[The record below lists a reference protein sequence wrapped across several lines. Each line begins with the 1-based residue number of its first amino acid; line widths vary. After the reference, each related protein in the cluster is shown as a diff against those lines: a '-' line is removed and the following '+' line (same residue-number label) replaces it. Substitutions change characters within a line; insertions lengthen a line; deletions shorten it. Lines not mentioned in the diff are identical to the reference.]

1 MRRKV
6 AVLRGDGIG
15 PEIVDSALEVLKAV
29 DAKYDLGLEFVDAA
43 FGGAAIDEYGEPFPE
58 ATKQVVKDVDA
69 VLLGSVGGPKYDA
82 LPREQRP
89 ETGLLA
95 IRKELGLYCNIRPA
109 KYYDFLADRLV
120 FKKEVVEGVDI
131 VIYRE
136 LTSGIYF
143 GEKKREGDRAYDVMA
158 YTREEIERIVRDA
171 FVLANQRPKKHL
183 TSVDKANVLETSR
196 LWREVV
202 NEIAG
207 EYPDVTVDHMYVD
220 NAAVQL
226 VLNPKQFDVI
236 VTENSFGDILSDE
249 SAALAGSLG
258 MVPSASLGGSVG
270 LYEPAHGSHRISP
283 VRASPTQSR
292 PSSPQ
297 LTCCASPCPRRKQQ
311 KPSKMPCSRS
321 STTAIAPSISQPTQP
336 PLSARKNS
344 PRRSSLVCNIISQRL
359 VGAGCFAMA
368 IFDHRTCVYVR
379 ILLYCDQ

>member
-1 MRRKV
+1 M
-6 AVLRGDGIG
+6 GI
-15 PEIVDSALEVLKAV
+15 EFTDAL
-29 DAKYDLGLEFVDAA
+29 
-43 FGGAAIDEYGEPFPE
+43 FGGAAIDTYGSPFPE
-58 ATKQVVKDVDA
+58 ETKAIVKEADA

-82 LPREQRP
+82 LPRENRP

-131 VIYRE
+131 VICRE

-143 GEKKREGDRAYDVMA
+143 GEKKREGDYAYDVMS
-158 YTREEIERIVRDA
+158 YHKHEITRIVRDA
-171 FVLANQRPKKHL
+171 FDLANQRPKKHL

-202 NEIAG
+202 NEIAE
-207 EYPDVTVDHMYVD
+207 EYPEVKVDHMYVD

-258 MVPSASLGGSVG
+258 MVPSASLGGEIG
-270 LYEPAHGSHRISP
+270 LFEPAHGSAP
-283 VRASPTQSR
+283 D
-292 PSSPQ
+292 
-297 LTCCASPCPRRKQQ
+297 
-311 KPSKMPCSRS
+311 
-321 STTAIAPSISQPTQP
+321 IAGQGIANPIATI
-336 PLSARKNS
+336 LSAAYMLRL
-344 PRRSSLVCNIISQRL
+344 SLNAPQAADDIERAVQSAIDDEIWTIDIANNPEKAVGTKEMTQVII
-359 VGAGCFAMA
+359 
-368 IFDHRTCVYVR
+368 DR
-379 ILLYCDQ
+379 I

>member
-1 MRRKV
+1 MSRKV

-15 PEIVDSALEVLKAV
+15 PEIVNAAVEVVKTVDDKYQLGIEFTDAL
-29 DAKYDLGLEFVDAA
+29 
-43 FGGAAIDEYGEPFPE
+43 FGGAAIDTYGSPFPE
-58 ATKQVVKDVDA
+58 ETKAIVKEADA

-82 LPREQRP
+82 LPRENRP

-131 VIYRE
+131 VICRE

-143 GEKKREGDRAYDVMA
+143 GEKKREGDYAYDVMS
-158 YTREEIERIVRDA
+158 YHKHEITRIVRDA
-171 FVLANQRPKKHL
+171 FDLANQRPKKHL

-196 LWREVV
+196 LWRELV
-202 NEIAG
+202 NEIAE
-207 EYPDVTVDHMYVD
+207 EYPEVKVDHMYVD

-258 MVPSASLGGSVG
+258 MVPSASLGGEIG
-270 LYEPAHGSHRISP
+270 LFEPAHGSAP
-283 VRASPTQSR
+283 D
-292 PSSPQ
+292 
-297 LTCCASPCPRRKQQ
+297 
-311 KPSKMPCSRS
+311 
-321 STTAIAPSISQPTQP
+321 IAGQGIANPIATI
-336 PLSARKNS
+336 LSAAYMLRL
-344 PRRSSLVCNIISQRL
+344 SLNAPQAADDIERAVQSAIDDEIWTIDIANNPEKAVGTKEMTQAII
-359 VGAGCFAMA
+359 
-368 IFDHRTCVYVR
+368 DR
-379 ILLYCDQ
+379 I

>member
-1 MRRKV
+1 MSKKI

-15 PEIVDSALEVLKAV
+15 PEIVNATLDVLNV
-29 DAKYDLGLEFVDAA
+29 LGDKYSLDLTFEDAA
-43 FGGAAIDEYGEPFPE
+43 FGGAAIDQYGSPFPE
-58 ATKQVVKDVDA
+58 ETKAIVKNVDA

-95 IRKELGLYCNIRPA
+95 IRKELGLYCNLRPA

-120 FKKEVVEGVDI
+120 FKKECVEGVDI
-131 VIYRE
+131 VICRE

-143 GEKKREGDRAYDVMA
+143 GEKKRNGDEAYDMM
-158 YTREEIERIVRDA
+158 YYNKGEITRIVRDA
-171 FVLANQRPKKHL
+171 FELAKQRPAKHL

-202 NEIAG
+202 NEMAA
-207 EYPDVTVDHMYVD
+207 EYPEVTVDHMYVD

-258 MVPSASLGGSVG
+258 MVPSASLGGNVG
-270 LYEPAHGSHRISP
+270 LYEPAHGSAP
-283 VRASPTQSR
+283 D
-292 PSSPQ
+292 
-297 LTCCASPCPRRKQQ
+297 
-311 KPSKMPCSRS
+311 
-321 STTAIAPSISQPTQP
+321 IAGQGIANPIATM
-336 PLSARKNS
+336 LSAAYMLRM
-344 PRRSSLVCNIISQRL
+344 SLDAVDAAQSLENAVQQTIDDGFLTVDIAADPEKAVDTKTFTQKVIERL
-359 VGAGCFAMA
+359 A
-368 IFDHRTCVYVR
+368 
-379 ILLYCDQ
+379 

>member
-236 VTENSFGDILSDE
+236 VTENSFGDILS
-249 SAALAGSLG
+249 
-258 MVPSASLGGSVG
+258 LGGSVG
-270 LYEPAHGSHRISP
+270 LYEPAHGSAP
-283 VRASPTQSR
+283 D
-292 PSSPQ
+292 
-297 LTCCASPCPRRKQQ
+297 
-311 KPSKMPCSRS
+311 
-321 STTAIAPSISQPTQP
+321 IAGQGIANPIATI
-336 PLSARKNS
+336 LSAAYMLRL
-344 PRRSSLVCNIISQRL
+344 SLSAPEAAEAIENAVQQVIDDGYRTVDIAADPATAVSTKELTQAIIARL
-359 VGAGCFAMA
+359 
-368 IFDHRTCVYVR
+368 
-379 ILLYCDQ
+379 

>member
-1 MRRKV
+1 MSRKV

-15 PEIVDSALEVLKAV
+15 PEIVNAAVEVVKTVNDKYQLGIEFADAL
-29 DAKYDLGLEFVDAA
+29 
-43 FGGAAIDEYGEPFPE
+43 FGGAAIDTYGNPFPE
-58 ATKQVVKDVDA
+58 ETKAIVKEADA

-82 LPREQRP
+82 LPRENRP

-131 VIYRE
+131 VICRE

-143 GEKKREGDRAYDVMA
+143 GEKKREGDYAYDVMS
-158 YTREEIERIVRDA
+158 YHKNEITRIVRDA
-171 FVLANQRPKKHL
+171 FDLANQRPKKHL

-202 NEIAG
+202 NEIAE
-207 EYPDVTVDHMYVD
+207 EYPEVKVDHMYVD

-258 MVPSASLGGSVG
+258 MVPSASLGGEIG
-270 LYEPAHGSHRISP
+270 LFEPAHGSAP
-283 VRASPTQSR
+283 D
-292 PSSPQ
+292 
-297 LTCCASPCPRRKQQ
+297 
-311 KPSKMPCSRS
+311 
-321 STTAIAPSISQPTQP
+321 IAGQGIANPIATI
-336 PLSARKNS
+336 LSAAYMLRL
-344 PRRSSLVCNIISQRL
+344 SLNAAQAAEDIERAVQSAIDDEVWTIDIANNPEKAVGTKEMTQAII
-359 VGAGCFAMA
+359 
-368 IFDHRTCVYVR
+368 DR
-379 ILLYCDQ
+379 I

>member
-29 DAKYDLGLEFVDAA
+29 NAKYDLGLEFVDAA

-171 FVLANQRPKKHL
+171 FVLANQRPKKYL

-236 VTENSFGDILSDE
+236 VTEKQLRRYFERRIRCPRRFPRYGAIQPA
-249 SAALAGSLG
+249 SAAASGSTNQPTAL
-258 MVPSASLGGSVG
+258 
-270 LYEPAHGSHRISP
+270 HRISP
-283 VRASPTQSR
+283 VRASPIRSR

-336 PLSARKNS
+336 PLSAQKE
-344 PRRSSLVCNIISQRL
+344 LTEAIIARL
-359 VGAGCFAMA
+359 
-368 IFDHRTCVYVR
+368 
-379 ILLYCDQ
+379 

>member
-1 MRRKV
+1 M
-6 AVLRGDGIG
+6 
-15 PEIVDSALEVLKAV
+15 
-29 DAKYDLGLEFVDAA
+29 
-43 FGGAAIDEYGEPFPE
+43 
-58 ATKQVVKDVDA
+58 
-69 VLLGSVGGPKYDA
+69 
-82 LPREQRP
+82 
-89 ETGLLA
+89 
-95 IRKELGLYCNIRPA
+95 
-109 KYYDFLADRLV
+109 
-120 FKKEVVEGVDI
+120 EGVDI

-270 LYEPAHGSHRISP
+270 LYEPAHGSAPDI
-283 VRASPTQSR
+283 AGQG
-292 PSSPQ
+292 
-297 LTCCASPCPRRKQQ
+297 TCNP
-311 KPSKMPCSRS
+311 
-321 STTAIAPSISQPTQP
+321 IATI
-336 PLSARKNS
+336 LSAAYMLRL
-344 PRRSSLVCNIISQRL
+344 SLSAPEAAEAIEYAVQQVIDDGYRTVDIAADPATAVSTKELTQAII
-359 VGAGCFAMA
+359 A
-368 IFDHRTCVYVR
+368 R
-379 ILLYCDQ
+379 I

>member
-1 MRRKV
+1 MSRKV

-15 PEIVDSALEVLKAV
+15 PEIVNAAVEVVKTVNDKYQLGIEFADAL
-29 DAKYDLGLEFVDAA
+29 
-43 FGGAAIDEYGEPFPE
+43 FGGAAIDTYGNPFPE
-58 ATKQVVKDVDA
+58 ETKAIVKEADA

-82 LPREQRP
+82 LPRENRP

-131 VIYRE
+131 VICRE

-143 GEKKREGDRAYDVMA
+143 GEKKREGDYAYDVMS
-158 YTREEIERIVRDA
+158 YHKNEITRIVRDA
-171 FVLANQRPKKHL
+171 FDLANQRPKKHL

-202 NEIAG
+202 NEIAE
-207 EYPDVTVDHMYVD
+207 EYPEVKVDHMYVD

-258 MVPSASLGGSVG
+258 MVPSASLGGEIG
-270 LYEPAHGSHRISP
+270 LFEPAHGSAP
-283 VRASPTQSR
+283 D
-292 PSSPQ
+292 
-297 LTCCASPCPRRKQQ
+297 
-311 KPSKMPCSRS
+311 
-321 STTAIAPSISQPTQP
+321 IAGQGIANPIATI
-336 PLSARKNS
+336 LSAAYMLRL
-344 PRRSSLVCNIISQRL
+344 SLNAAQAAEDIERAVQSAIDDEVWTIDIANNPEKAVDTKEMTRAII
-359 VGAGCFAMA
+359 
-368 IFDHRTCVYVR
+368 DR
-379 ILLYCDQ
+379 I

>member
-1 MRRKV
+1 MSRKV

-15 PEIVDSALEVLKAV
+15 PEIVNAAVEVVKTVNDKYQLGIEFTDAL
-29 DAKYDLGLEFVDAA
+29 
-43 FGGAAIDEYGEPFPE
+43 FGGAAIDTYGSPFPE
-58 ATKQVVKDVDA
+58 ETKDIVKEADA

-82 LPREQRP
+82 LPREDRP

-109 KYYDFLADRLV
+109 KYYDFLVDRLV

-131 VIYRE
+131 VICRE

-143 GEKKREGDRAYDVMA
+143 GEKKREGDYAYDVMS
-158 YTREEIERIVRDA
+158 YHKHEITRIVRDA
-171 FVLANQRPKKHL
+171 FDLANQRPKKHL

-202 NEIAG
+202 NEIAE
-207 EYPDVTVDHMYVD
+207 EYPEVKVDHMYVD

-258 MVPSASLGGSVG
+258 MVPSASLGGEIG
-270 LYEPAHGSHRISP
+270 LFEPAHGSAP
-283 VRASPTQSR
+283 D
-292 PSSPQ
+292 
-297 LTCCASPCPRRKQQ
+297 
-311 KPSKMPCSRS
+311 
-321 STTAIAPSISQPTQP
+321 IAGQDIANPIATI
-336 PLSARKNS
+336 LSAAYMLRL
-344 PRRSSLVCNIISQRL
+344 SLNAPQAAEDIERAVQSAIDDEVWTIDIANNPEKAVGTKEMTQAII
-359 VGAGCFAMA
+359 
-368 IFDHRTCVYVR
+368 DR
-379 ILLYCDQ
+379 I

>member
-1 MRRKV
+1 MSRKV

-15 PEIVDSALEVLKAV
+15 PEIVNAAVEVVKTVDDKYQLGIEFTDAL
-29 DAKYDLGLEFVDAA
+29 
-43 FGGAAIDEYGEPFPE
+43 FGGAAIDTYGSPFPE
-58 ATKQVVKDVDA
+58 ETKAIVKEADA

-82 LPREQRP
+82 LPRENRP

-131 VIYRE
+131 VICRE

-143 GEKKREGDRAYDVMA
+143 GEKKREGDYAYDVLS
-158 YTREEIERIVRDA
+158 YHKHEITRIVRDA
-171 FVLANQRPKKHL
+171 FDLANQRPKKHL

-202 NEIAG
+202 NEIAE
-207 EYPDVTVDHMYVD
+207 EYPEVKVDHMYVD

-258 MVPSASLGGSVG
+258 MVPSASLGGEIG
-270 LYEPAHGSHRISP
+270 LFEPAHGSAP
-283 VRASPTQSR
+283 D
-292 PSSPQ
+292 
-297 LTCCASPCPRRKQQ
+297 
-311 KPSKMPCSRS
+311 
-321 STTAIAPSISQPTQP
+321 IAGQGIANPIATI
-336 PLSARKNS
+336 LSAAYMLRL
-344 PRRSSLVCNIISQRL
+344 SLNAPQAADDIERAVQSAIDDEIWTIDIANNPEKAVGTKEMTQAII
-359 VGAGCFAMA
+359 
-368 IFDHRTCVYVR
+368 DR
-379 ILLYCDQ
+379 I

>member
-1 MRRKV
+1 MSRKV
-6 AVLRGDGIG
+6 AALRGDGIG
-15 PEIVDSALEVLKAV
+15 PEIVNAAVEVVKTVNDKYQLGIEFADAL
-29 DAKYDLGLEFVDAA
+29 
-43 FGGAAIDEYGEPFPE
+43 FGGAAIDTYGNPFPE
-58 ATKQVVKDVDA
+58 ETKAIVKEADA

-82 LPREQRP
+82 LPRENRP

-131 VIYRE
+131 VICRE

-143 GEKKREGDRAYDVMA
+143 GEKKREGDYAYDVMS
-158 YTREEIERIVRDA
+158 YHKNEITRIVRDA
-171 FVLANQRPKKHL
+171 FNLANQRPKKHL

-202 NEIAG
+202 NEIAE
-207 EYPDVTVDHMYVD
+207 EYPEVKVDHMYVD

-258 MVPSASLGGSVG
+258 MVPSASLGGEIG
-270 LYEPAHGSHRISP
+270 LFEPAHGSAP
-283 VRASPTQSR
+283 D
-292 PSSPQ
+292 
-297 LTCCASPCPRRKQQ
+297 
-311 KPSKMPCSRS
+311 
-321 STTAIAPSISQPTQP
+321 IAGQGIANPIATI
-336 PLSARKNS
+336 LSAAYMLRL
-344 PRRSSLVCNIISQRL
+344 SLNAAQAAEDIERAVQSAIDDEVWTIDIANNPGKTVGTKEMTRAII
-359 VGAGCFAMA
+359 
-368 IFDHRTCVYVR
+368 DR
-379 ILLYCDQ
+379 I

>member
-1 MRRKV
+1 MSRKV

-15 PEIVDSALEVLKAV
+15 PEIVNAAVEVVKTVDDKYQLGIEFTDAL
-29 DAKYDLGLEFVDAA
+29 
-43 FGGAAIDEYGEPFPE
+43 FGGAAIDTYGSPFPE
-58 ATKQVVKDVDA
+58 ETKAIVKEADA

-82 LPREQRP
+82 LPRENRP

-131 VIYRE
+131 VICRE

-143 GEKKREGDRAYDVMA
+143 GEKKREGDYAYDVMS
-158 YTREEIERIVRDA
+158 YHKHEITRIVRDA
-171 FVLANQRPKKHL
+171 FDLANQRPKKHL

-202 NEIAG
+202 NEIAE
-207 EYPDVTVDHMYVD
+207 EYPEVKVDHMYVD

-258 MVPSASLGGSVG
+258 MVPSASLGGEIG
-270 LYEPAHGSHRISP
+270 LFEPAHGSAP
-283 VRASPTQSR
+283 D
-292 PSSPQ
+292 
-297 LTCCASPCPRRKQQ
+297 
-311 KPSKMPCSRS
+311 
-321 STTAIAPSISQPTQP
+321 IAGQGIANPIATI
-336 PLSARKNS
+336 LSAAYMLRL
-344 PRRSSLVCNIISQRL
+344 SLNAPQAADDIERAVQSAIDDEIWTIDIANNPEKAVGTKEMTQVII
-359 VGAGCFAMA
+359 
-368 IFDHRTCVYVR
+368 DR
-379 ILLYCDQ
+379 I

>member
-1 MRRKV
+1 MSRKV

-15 PEIVDSALEVLKAV
+15 PEIVNAAVEVVKTVNDKYQLGIEFADAL
-29 DAKYDLGLEFVDAA
+29 
-43 FGGAAIDEYGEPFPE
+43 FGGAAIDTYGNPFPE
-58 ATKQVVKDVDA
+58 ETKAIVKEADA

-82 LPREQRP
+82 LPRENRP
-89 ETGLLA
+89 EPGLLA

-131 VIYRE
+131 VICRE

-143 GEKKREGDRAYDVMA
+143 GEKKREGDYAYDVMS
-158 YTREEIERIVRDA
+158 YHKNEITRIVRDA
-171 FVLANQRPKKHL
+171 FDLANQRPKKHL

-202 NEIAG
+202 NEIAE
-207 EYPDVTVDHMYVD
+207 EYPEVKVDHMYVD

-258 MVPSASLGGSVG
+258 MVPSASLGGEIG
-270 LYEPAHGSHRISP
+270 LFEPAHGSAP
-283 VRASPTQSR
+283 D
-292 PSSPQ
+292 
-297 LTCCASPCPRRKQQ
+297 
-311 KPSKMPCSRS
+311 
-321 STTAIAPSISQPTQP
+321 IAGQGIANPIATI
-336 PLSARKNS
+336 LSAAYMLRL
-344 PRRSSLVCNIISQRL
+344 SLNAAQAAEDIERAVQSAIDDEVWTIDIANNPGKTVGTKEMTRAII
-359 VGAGCFAMA
+359 
-368 IFDHRTCVYVR
+368 DR
-379 ILLYCDQ
+379 I

>member
-1 MRRKV
+1 MSRKV

-29 DAKYDLGLEFVDAA
+29 DGKYDLGLEFVDAA
-43 FGGAAIDEYGEPFPE
+43 FGGAAIDEYGSPFPE
-58 ATKQVVKDVDA
+58 ETKAIVKDVDA

-171 FVLANQRPKKHL
+171 FVLANQRPRKQL

-202 NEIAG
+202 NEIAK

-270 LYEPAHGSHRISP
+270 LYEPAHGSAP
-283 VRASPTQSR
+283 D
-292 PSSPQ
+292 
-297 LTCCASPCPRRKQQ
+297 
-311 KPSKMPCSRS
+311 
-321 STTAIAPSISQPTQP
+321 IAGQGIANPIATI
-336 PLSARKNS
+336 LSAAYMLRL
-344 PRRSSLVCNIISQRL
+344 SLNAPEAAGAIENAVQQVIDDGYRTVDIAADPQTAVSTKELTQAIIARL
-359 VGAGCFAMA
+359 
-368 IFDHRTCVYVR
+368 
-379 ILLYCDQ
+379 

>member
-6 AVLRGDGIG
+6 AVLRGVGIG
-15 PEIVDSALEVLKAV
+15 PEIVDAAVDVLKAV
-29 DAKYDLGLEFVDAA
+29 DANYHLGLDFVDAF

-58 ATKQVVKDVDA
+58 ATKAIVKDVDA

-196 LWREVV
+196 LWREIV
-202 NEIAG
+202 NEVAK
-207 EYPDVTVDHMYVD
+207 EYPEVTVDHMYVD

-270 LYEPAHGSHRISP
+270 LYEPAHGSAP
-283 VRASPTQSR
+283 D
-292 PSSPQ
+292 
-297 LTCCASPCPRRKQQ
+297 
-311 KPSKMPCSRS
+311 
-321 STTAIAPSISQPTQP
+321 IAGQGIANPIATI
-336 PLSARKNS
+336 LSAAYMLRL
-344 PRRSSLVCNIISQRL
+344 SLAAPEAAAAIENAVQKVIDDGYRTVDIAADAAAAVGTKELTQAIIERL
-359 VGAGCFAMA
+359 
-368 IFDHRTCVYVR
+368 
-379 ILLYCDQ
+379 

>member
-1 MRRKV
+1 MSRKV

-15 PEIVDSALEVLKAV
+15 PEIVNAAVEVVKTVNDKYQLGIEFADAL
-29 DAKYDLGLEFVDAA
+29 
-43 FGGAAIDEYGEPFPE
+43 FGGAAIDTYGNPFPE
-58 ATKQVVKDVDA
+58 ETKAIVKEADA

-82 LPREQRP
+82 LPRENRP

-131 VIYRE
+131 VICRE

-143 GEKKREGDRAYDVMA
+143 GEKKREGDYAYDVMS
-158 YTREEIERIVRDA
+158 YHKNEITRIVRDA
-171 FVLANQRPKKHL
+171 FDLANQRPKKHL

-202 NEIAG
+202 NEIAE
-207 EYPDVTVDHMYVD
+207 EYPEVKVDHMYVD

-258 MVPSASLGGSVG
+258 MVPSASLGGEIG
-270 LYEPAHGSHRISP
+270 LFEPAHGSAP
-283 VRASPTQSR
+283 D
-292 PSSPQ
+292 
-297 LTCCASPCPRRKQQ
+297 
-311 KPSKMPCSRS
+311 
-321 STTAIAPSISQPTQP
+321 IAGQGIANPIATI
-336 PLSARKNS
+336 LSAAYMLRL
-344 PRRSSLVCNIISQRL
+344 SLNAAQAAEDIERAVQSAIDDEVWTIDIANNPEQAVGTKEMTRAII
-359 VGAGCFAMA
+359 
-368 IFDHRTCVYVR
+368 DR
-379 ILLYCDQ
+379 I

>member
-1 MRRKV
+1 MSRKV

-15 PEIVDSALEVLKAV
+15 PEIVNAAVEVLKKV
-29 DAKYDLGLEFVDAA
+29 DEKYQLGIEFVDAL
-43 FGGAAIDEYGEPFPE
+43 FGGAAIDAYGNPFPE
-58 ATKQVVKDVDA
+58 ETKAIVKEVDA

-82 LPREQRP
+82 LPRENRP
-89 ETGLLA
+89 ESGLLA

-120 FKKEVVEGVDI
+120 FKKEVVEDVDL
-131 VIYRE
+131 VICRE

-143 GEKKREGDRAYDVMA
+143 GEKKREGDYAYDVMS
-158 YTREEIERIVRDA
+158 YHRDEITRIVRDA
-171 FVLANQRPKKHL
+171 FDLANQRPKKHL

-202 NEIAG
+202 NEMAK

-258 MVPSASLGGSVG
+258 MVPSASLGGEIS
-270 LYEPAHGSHRISP
+270 LYEPAHGSAP
-283 VRASPTQSR
+283 D
-292 PSSPQ
+292 
-297 LTCCASPCPRRKQQ
+297 
-311 KPSKMPCSRS
+311 
-321 STTAIAPSISQPTQP
+321 IAGQGIANPIATI
-336 PLSARKNS
+336 LSAAYMLRL
-344 PRRSSLVCNIISQRL
+344 SLDAQAAADDVERAVQAAIDDNILTVDIANDPAKAVGTEEMTKAIIERL
-359 VGAGCFAMA
+359 
-368 IFDHRTCVYVR
+368 
-379 ILLYCDQ
+379 

>member
-1 MRRKV
+1 MSRKV

-15 PEIVDSALEVLKAV
+15 PEIVNAAVEVVKKVDEKYQLGIEFTDAL
-29 DAKYDLGLEFVDAA
+29 
-43 FGGAAIDEYGEPFPE
+43 FGGAAIDTYGNPFPE
-58 ATKQVVKDVDA
+58 ETKAIVKAADA

-82 LPREQRP
+82 LPRENRP

-120 FKKEVVEGVDI
+120 FKKEIVEGVDI
-131 VIYRE
+131 VICRE

-143 GEKKREGDRAYDVMA
+143 GEKKREGDSAYDVMS
-158 YTREEIERIVRDA
+158 YHRDEITRIVRDA
-171 FVLANQRPKKHL
+171 FDLANQRPKKHL

-202 NEIAG
+202 NEIAKD
-207 EYPDVTVDHMYVD
+207 YPDVTVDHMYVD

-258 MVPSASLGGSVG
+258 MVPSASLGGEIG
-270 LYEPAHGSHRISP
+270 LYEPAHGSAPDIAGQGIANPIATILSAAYMLRLSLNAPEAADDIECA
-283 VRASPTQSR
+283 VQSAIDDEIW
-292 PSSPQ
+292 
-297 LTCCASPCPRRKQQ
+297 TVDIAND
-311 KPSKMPCSRS
+311 PSKAVGTEEM
-321 STTAIAPSISQPTQP
+321 TKAIIE
-336 PLSARKNS
+336 
-344 PRRSSLVCNIISQRL
+344 
-359 VGAGCFAMA
+359 
-368 IFDHRTCVYVR
+368 R
-379 ILLYCDQ
+379 I

>member
-1 MRRKV
+1 MSRKV

-15 PEIVDSALEVLKAV
+15 PEIVNAAVEVVKTVNDKYQLGIEFADAL
-29 DAKYDLGLEFVDAA
+29 
-43 FGGAAIDEYGEPFPE
+43 FGGAAIDTYGNPFPE
-58 ATKQVVKDVDA
+58 ETKAIVKEADA

-82 LPREQRP
+82 LPRENRP

-131 VIYRE
+131 VICRE

-143 GEKKREGDRAYDVMA
+143 GEKKREGDYAYDVMS
-158 YTREEIERIVRDA
+158 YHKNEITRIVRDA
-171 FVLANQRPKKHL
+171 FDLANQRPKKHL

-202 NEIAG
+202 NEIAE
-207 EYPDVTVDHMYVD
+207 EYPEVKVDHMYVD

-258 MVPSASLGGSVG
+258 MVPSASLGGEIG
-270 LYEPAHGSHRISP
+270 LFEPAHGSAP
-283 VRASPTQSR
+283 D
-292 PSSPQ
+292 
-297 LTCCASPCPRRKQQ
+297 
-311 KPSKMPCSRS
+311 
-321 STTAIAPSISQPTQP
+321 IAGQGIANPIATI
-336 PLSARKNS
+336 LSAAYMLRL
-344 PRRSSLVCNIISQRL
+344 SLNAAQAAEDIERAV
-359 VGAGCFAMA
+359 
-368 IFDHRTCVYVR
+368 
-379 ILLYCDQ
+379 

>member
-1 MRRKV
+1 MSRKV

-15 PEIVDSALEVLKAV
+15 PEIVNAAVEVVKTVNDKYQLGIEFADAL
-29 DAKYDLGLEFVDAA
+29 
-43 FGGAAIDEYGEPFPE
+43 FGGAAIDTYGNPFPE
-58 ATKQVVKDVDA
+58 ETKAIVKEADA

-82 LPREQRP
+82 LPRENRP

-131 VIYRE
+131 VICRE

-143 GEKKREGDRAYDVMA
+143 GEKKREGDYAYDVMS
-158 YTREEIERIVRDA
+158 YHKNEITRIVRDA
-171 FVLANQRPKKHL
+171 FDLANQRPKKHL

-202 NEIAG
+202 NEIAE
-207 EYPDVTVDHMYVD
+207 EYPEVKVDHMYVD

-258 MVPSASLGGSVG
+258 MVPSASLGGEIG
-270 LYEPAHGSHRISP
+270 LFEPAHGSAP
-283 VRASPTQSR
+283 D
-292 PSSPQ
+292 
-297 LTCCASPCPRRKQQ
+297 
-311 KPSKMPCSRS
+311 
-321 STTAIAPSISQPTQP
+321 IAGQGIANPIATI
-336 PLSARKNS
+336 LSAAYMLRL
-344 PRRSSLVCNIISQRL
+344 SLNAAQAAEDIERAVQSAIDDEVWTIDIANNPGKTVGTKEMTRAII
-359 VGAGCFAMA
+359 
-368 IFDHRTCVYVR
+368 DR
-379 ILLYCDQ
+379 I

>member
-1 MRRKV
+1 MSRKV

-15 PEIVDSALEVLKAV
+15 PEIVNAAVEVVKTVDDKYQLGIEFTDAL
-29 DAKYDLGLEFVDAA
+29 
-43 FGGAAIDEYGEPFPE
+43 FGGAAIDTYGSPFPE
-58 ATKQVVKDVDA
+58 ETKAIVKEADA

-82 LPREQRP
+82 LPRENRP

-120 FKKEVVEGVDI
+120 FKKDVVEGVDI
-131 VIYRE
+131 VICRE

-143 GEKKREGDRAYDVMA
+143 GEKKREGDYAYDVMS
-158 YTREEIERIVRDA
+158 YHKHEITRIVRDA
-171 FVLANQRPKKHL
+171 FDLANQRPKKHL

-202 NEIAG
+202 NEIAE
-207 EYPDVTVDHMYVD
+207 EYPEVKVDHMYVD

-258 MVPSASLGGSVG
+258 MVPSASLGGEIG
-270 LYEPAHGSHRISP
+270 LFEPAHGSAP
-283 VRASPTQSR
+283 D
-292 PSSPQ
+292 
-297 LTCCASPCPRRKQQ
+297 
-311 KPSKMPCSRS
+311 
-321 STTAIAPSISQPTQP
+321 IAGQGIANPIATI
-336 PLSARKNS
+336 LSAAYMLRL
-344 PRRSSLVCNIISQRL
+344 SLNAPQAADDIERAVQSAIDDEIWTIDIANNPDKAVGTKEMTQAII
-359 VGAGCFAMA
+359 
-368 IFDHRTCVYVR
+368 DR
-379 ILLYCDQ
+379 I

>member
-1 MRRKV
+1 MSRKV

-15 PEIVDSALEVLKAV
+15 PEIVNAAVEVVKTVNDKYQLGIEFTDAL
-29 DAKYDLGLEFVDAA
+29 
-43 FGGAAIDEYGEPFPE
+43 FGGAAIDAYGSPFPE
-58 ATKQVVKDVDA
+58 ETKAIVKEADA

-82 LPREQRP
+82 LPRENRP

-131 VIYRE
+131 VICRE

-143 GEKKREGDRAYDVMA
+143 GEKKREGDYAYDVMS
-158 YTREEIERIVRDA
+158 YHKHEITRIVRDA
-171 FVLANQRPKKHL
+171 FDLANQRPKKHL

-202 NEIAG
+202 NEIAE
-207 EYPDVTVDHMYVD
+207 EYPEVKVDHMYVD

-258 MVPSASLGGSVG
+258 MVPSASLGGEIG
-270 LYEPAHGSHRISP
+270 LFEPAHGSAP
-283 VRASPTQSR
+283 D
-292 PSSPQ
+292 
-297 LTCCASPCPRRKQQ
+297 
-311 KPSKMPCSRS
+311 
-321 STTAIAPSISQPTQP
+321 IAGQGIANPIATI
-336 PLSARKNS
+336 LSAAYMLRL
-344 PRRSSLVCNIISQRL
+344 SLNAPQAADDIERAVQSVIDDEIWTIDIANNPEKAVGTEEMTQAII
-359 VGAGCFAMA
+359 
-368 IFDHRTCVYVR
+368 DR
-379 ILLYCDQ
+379 I

>member
-43 FGGAAIDEYGEPFPE
+43 FGGAAIDETGEPFPE

-171 FVLANQRPKKHL
+171 FVLANQRAKKHL

-270 LYEPAHGSHRISP
+270 LYEPAHGSAPDI
-283 VRASPTQSR
+283 AGQG
-292 PSSPQ
+292 
-297 LTCCASPCPRRKQQ
+297 TCNP
-311 KPSKMPCSRS
+311 
-321 STTAIAPSISQPTQP
+321 IATI
-336 PLSARKNS
+336 LSAAYMLRL
-344 PRRSSLVCNIISQRL
+344 SLSAPEAAEAIENAVQQVIDDGYRTVDIAADPATAVSTKELTQAIIARL
-359 VGAGCFAMA
+359 
-368 IFDHRTCVYVR
+368 
-379 ILLYCDQ
+379 

>member
-1 MRRKV
+1 MSRKV

-15 PEIVDSALEVLKAV
+15 PEIVNAAVEVVKTVNNKYQLGIEFADAL
-29 DAKYDLGLEFVDAA
+29 
-43 FGGAAIDEYGEPFPE
+43 FGGAAIDTYGNPFPE
-58 ATKQVVKDVDA
+58 ETKAIVKEADA

-82 LPREQRP
+82 LPRENRP

-131 VIYRE
+131 VICRE

-143 GEKKREGDRAYDVMA
+143 GEKKREGDYAYDVMS
-158 YTREEIERIVRDA
+158 YHKNEITRIVRDA
-171 FVLANQRPKKHL
+171 FDLANQRPKKHL

-202 NEIAG
+202 NEIAE
-207 EYPDVTVDHMYVD
+207 EYPEVKVDHMYVD

-258 MVPSASLGGSVG
+258 MVPSASLGGEIG
-270 LYEPAHGSHRISP
+270 LFEPAHGSAP
-283 VRASPTQSR
+283 D
-292 PSSPQ
+292 
-297 LTCCASPCPRRKQQ
+297 
-311 KPSKMPCSRS
+311 
-321 STTAIAPSISQPTQP
+321 IAGQGIANPIATI
-336 PLSARKNS
+336 LSAAYMLRL
-344 PRRSSLVCNIISQRL
+344 SLNAAQAAEDIERAVQSAIDDEVWTIDIANNPEKAVGTKEMTRAII
-359 VGAGCFAMA
+359 
-368 IFDHRTCVYVR
+368 DR
-379 ILLYCDQ
+379 I

>member
-15 PEIVDSALEVLKAV
+15 PEIVDAALEVLRAA
-29 DAKYDLGLEFVDAA
+29 DARYELGMEFVDAA

-58 ATKQVVKDVDA
+58 STKAIVKDVDA

-82 LPREQRP
+82 LPREKRP

-95 IRKELGLYCNIRPA
+95 IRKALGLYCNIRPA

-171 FVLANQRPKKHL
+171 FVLANQCPKKHL

-202 NEIAG
+202 NEIAN
-207 EYPDVTVDHMYVD
+207 EYPEVTVDHMYVD

-270 LYEPAHGSHRISP
+270 LYEPAHGSAP
-283 VRASPTQSR
+283 D
-292 PSSPQ
+292 
-297 LTCCASPCPRRKQQ
+297 
-311 KPSKMPCSRS
+311 
-321 STTAIAPSISQPTQP
+321 IAGQGIANPIATI
-336 PLSARKNS
+336 LSAAYMLRL
-344 PRRSSLVCNIISQRL
+344 SLDAPEAADAIENAVQQVIDDGYRTVDIAADPATAVGTKELTAAIIARL
-359 VGAGCFAMA
+359 
-368 IFDHRTCVYVR
+368 
-379 ILLYCDQ
+379 

>member
-1 MRRKV
+1 MSRKV

-15 PEIVDSALEVLKAV
+15 PEIVNAAVEVVKTVDDKYQLGIEFTDAL
-29 DAKYDLGLEFVDAA
+29 
-43 FGGAAIDEYGEPFPE
+43 FGGAAIDTYGSPFPE
-58 ATKQVVKDVDA
+58 ETKAIVKEADA
-69 VLLGSVGGPKYDA
+69 VLSGSVGGPKYDA
-82 LPREQRP
+82 LPRENRP

-131 VIYRE
+131 VICRE

-143 GEKKREGDRAYDVMA
+143 GEKKREGDYAYDVMS
-158 YTREEIERIVRDA
+158 YHKHEITRIVRDA
-171 FVLANQRPKKHL
+171 FDLANQRPKKHL

-202 NEIAG
+202 NEIAE
-207 EYPDVTVDHMYVD
+207 EYPEVKVDHMYVD

-258 MVPSASLGGSVG
+258 MVPSASLGGEIG
-270 LYEPAHGSHRISP
+270 LFEPAHGSAP
-283 VRASPTQSR
+283 D
-292 PSSPQ
+292 
-297 LTCCASPCPRRKQQ
+297 
-311 KPSKMPCSRS
+311 
-321 STTAIAPSISQPTQP
+321 IAGQGIANPIATI
-336 PLSARKNS
+336 LSAAYMLRL
-344 PRRSSLVCNIISQRL
+344 SLNAPQAADDIERAVQSAIDDEIWTIDIANNPEKAVGTKEMTQAII
-359 VGAGCFAMA
+359 
-368 IFDHRTCVYVR
+368 DR
-379 ILLYCDQ
+379 I

>member
-1 MRRKV
+1 MSRNI

-15 PEIVDSALEVLKAV
+15 PEIVGAAVEVLECV
-29 DAKYDLGLEFVDAA
+29 DKKYNLGLNFTEAA
-43 FGGAAIDEYGEPFPE
+43 FGGAAIDKYGNPFPE
-58 ATKQVVKDVDA
+58 ETKAIVKASDA
-69 VLLGSVGGPKYDA
+69 ILLGSVGGPKYDA

-95 IRKELGLYCNIRPA
+95 IRKEMGLYCNLRPA

-131 VIYRE
+131 VICRE

-143 GEKKREGDRAYDVMA
+143 GEKKRNGDDAYDVMS
-158 YTREEIERIVRDA
+158 YNREEIVRIVRDA
-171 FVLANQRPKKHL
+171 FNLANQRPAKHL

-202 NEIAG
+202 NEMAN
-207 EYPDVTVDHMYVD
+207 EYPDVRVDHMYVD

-258 MVPSASLGGSVG
+258 MVPSASLGGNIG
-270 LYEPAHGSHRISP
+270 LYEPAHGSAPDIAGQGIANP
-283 VRASPTQSR
+283 IA
-292 PSSPQ
+292 
-297 LTCCASPCPRRKQQ
+297 
-311 KPSKMPCSRS
+311 
-321 STTAIAPSISQPTQP
+321 AI
-336 PLSARKNS
+336 LSAAYMLRM
-344 PRRSSLVCNIISQRL
+344 SLDAPEAANDVERAVQQAIDEGFLTVDIANDPAKAVDTKTLTQAII
-359 VGAGCFAMA
+359 
-368 IFDHRTCVYVR
+368 DR
-379 ILLYCDQ
+379 I

>member
-1 MRRKV
+1 MSRKV

-15 PEIVDSALEVLKAV
+15 PEIVNAAVEVVKKVDEKYQLGIEFTDAL
-29 DAKYDLGLEFVDAA
+29 
-43 FGGAAIDEYGEPFPE
+43 FGGAAIDTYGNPFPE
-58 ATKQVVKDVDA
+58 ETKAIVKEADA

-82 LPREQRP
+82 LPRENRP

-120 FKKEVVEGVDI
+120 FKKEVVEDVDI
-131 VIYRE
+131 VICRE

-143 GEKKREGDRAYDVMA
+143 GEKKREGDSAYDVMS
-158 YTREEIERIVRDA
+158 YHRDEITRIVRDA
-171 FVLANQRPKKHL
+171 FDLANQRPKKHL

-202 NEIAG
+202 NEIAKD
-207 EYPDVTVDHMYVD
+207 YPDVIVDHMYVD

-258 MVPSASLGGSVG
+258 MVPSASLGGEIG
-270 LYEPAHGSHRISP
+270 LYEPAHGSAPDIAGQGIANPIATILSAAYMLRLSLNAPEAADDIEHA
-283 VRASPTQSR
+283 VQSAIDDEIW
-292 PSSPQ
+292 
-297 LTCCASPCPRRKQQ
+297 TVDIAND
-311 KPSKMPCSRS
+311 PSKAVGTEEM
-321 STTAIAPSISQPTQP
+321 TKAIIE
-336 PLSARKNS
+336 
-344 PRRSSLVCNIISQRL
+344 
-359 VGAGCFAMA
+359 
-368 IFDHRTCVYVR
+368 R
-379 ILLYCDQ
+379 I

>member
-1 MRRKV
+1 MSRKV

-15 PEIVDSALEVLKAV
+15 PEIVNAAVEVVKKVDEKYQLGIEFTDAL
-29 DAKYDLGLEFVDAA
+29 
-43 FGGAAIDEYGEPFPE
+43 FGGAAIDTYGNPFPE
-58 ATKQVVKDVDA
+58 ETKAIVKAADA

-82 LPREQRP
+82 LPRENRP

-120 FKKEVVEGVDI
+120 FKKEIVEGVDI
-131 VIYRE
+131 VICRE

-143 GEKKREGDRAYDVMA
+143 GEKKREGDSAYDVMS
-158 YTREEIERIVRDA
+158 YHRDEITRIVRDA
-171 FVLANQRPKKHL
+171 FDLANQRPKKHL

-202 NEIAG
+202 NEIAKD
-207 EYPDVTVDHMYVD
+207 YPDVTVDHMYVD

-258 MVPSASLGGSVG
+258 MVPSASLGGEIG
-270 LYEPAHGSHRISP
+270 LYEPAHGSAPDIAGQGIANPIATILSAAYMLRLSLNAPEAADDIE
-283 VRASPTQSR
+283 RAVQSAIDDEIW
-292 PSSPQ
+292 
-297 LTCCASPCPRRKQQ
+297 TVDIAND
-311 KPSKMPCSRS
+311 PSKAVGTEEM
-321 STTAIAPSISQPTQP
+321 TKAIIE
-336 PLSARKNS
+336 
-344 PRRSSLVCNIISQRL
+344 
-359 VGAGCFAMA
+359 
-368 IFDHRTCVYVR
+368 R
-379 ILLYCDQ
+379 I

>member
-29 DAKYDLGLEFVDAA
+29 NAKYDLGLEFVDAA

-171 FVLANQRPKKHL
+171 FMHANQRPKKHL

-270 LYEPAHGSHRISP
+270 LYEPAHGSAPDI
-283 VRASPTQSR
+283 AGQG
-292 PSSPQ
+292 
-297 LTCCASPCPRRKQQ
+297 TCNP
-311 KPSKMPCSRS
+311 
-321 STTAIAPSISQPTQP
+321 IATI
-336 PLSARKNS
+336 LSAAYMLRL
-344 PRRSSLVCNIISQRL
+344 SLSAPEAAEAIEDAVQQVIDDGYRTVDIAADPATAVSTKELTQAIIARL
-359 VGAGCFAMA
+359 
-368 IFDHRTCVYVR
+368 
-379 ILLYCDQ
+379 

>member
-1 MRRKV
+1 MSRKV

-15 PEIVDSALEVLKAV
+15 PEIVNAAVEVVKTVDDQLGIEFTDAL
-29 DAKYDLGLEFVDAA
+29 
-43 FGGAAIDEYGEPFPE
+43 FGGAAIDTYGSPFPE
-58 ATKQVVKDVDA
+58 ETKAIVKEADA

-82 LPREQRP
+82 LPRENRP

-131 VIYRE
+131 VICRE
-136 LTSGIYF
+136 LTNGIYF
-143 GEKKREGDRAYDVMA
+143 GEKKREGDYAYDVMS
-158 YTREEIERIVRDA
+158 YHKHEITRIVRDA
-171 FVLANQRPKKHL
+171 FDLANQRPKKHL

-202 NEIAG
+202 NEIAE
-207 EYPDVTVDHMYVD
+207 EYPEVKVDHMYVD

-258 MVPSASLGGSVG
+258 MVPSASLGGEIG
-270 LYEPAHGSHRISP
+270 LFEPAHGSAP
-283 VRASPTQSR
+283 D
-292 PSSPQ
+292 
-297 LTCCASPCPRRKQQ
+297 
-311 KPSKMPCSRS
+311 
-321 STTAIAPSISQPTQP
+321 IAGQGIANPIATI
-336 PLSARKNS
+336 LSAAYMLRL
-344 PRRSSLVCNIISQRL
+344 SLNAPQAADDIERAVQSAIDDEIWTIDIANNPEKAVGTKEMTQAII
-359 VGAGCFAMA
+359 
-368 IFDHRTCVYVR
+368 DR
-379 ILLYCDQ
+379 I

>member
-1 MRRKV
+1 MSRKV

-15 PEIVDSALEVLKAV
+15 PEIVNAAVEVVKTVDDKYQLGIEFTDAL
-29 DAKYDLGLEFVDAA
+29 
-43 FGGAAIDEYGEPFPE
+43 FGGAAIDTYGSPFPE
-58 ATKQVVKDVDA
+58 ETKAIVKEADA

-82 LPREQRP
+82 LPRENRP

-131 VIYRE
+131 VICRE

-143 GEKKREGDRAYDVMA
+143 GEKKREGDYAYDVMS
-158 YTREEIERIVRDA
+158 YHKHEITRIVRDA
-171 FVLANQRPKKHL
+171 FDLANQRPKKHL

-202 NEIAG
+202 NEIAE
-207 EYPDVTVDHMYVD
+207 EYPEVKVDHMYVD

-258 MVPSASLGGSVG
+258 MVPSASLGGEIG
-270 LYEPAHGSHRISP
+270 LFEPAHGSAP
-283 VRASPTQSR
+283 D
-292 PSSPQ
+292 
-297 LTCCASPCPRRKQQ
+297 
-311 KPSKMPCSRS
+311 
-321 STTAIAPSISQPTQP
+321 IAGQGIANPIATI
-336 PLSARKNS
+336 LSAAYMLRL
-344 PRRSSLVCNIISQRL
+344 SLNAPQAADDIERAVQSAIDDEIWTIDIANNPEKAVGTKEMTQAII
-359 VGAGCFAMA
+359 
-368 IFDHRTCVYVR
+368 DR
-379 ILLYCDQ
+379 I